1 VRPAPGALVRWLLPP
16 RELAR
21 TAAGALVARLPASLR
36 RHGSLLARAV
46 AASQEL
52 ARAASRCRARL
63 LAMLAR
69 AAALAAL
76 VRAAALACRTR

>member
-1 VRPAPGALVRWLLPP
+1 VRWLLPP

-21 TAAGALVARLPASLR
+21 AAAGALVARLPASLR
-36 RHGSLLARAV
+36 RRGSLLARAV
-46 AASQEL
+46 AASREL
-52 ARAASRCRARL
+52 ARAASRRRARL